1 MTEVV
6 AQAVLQA
13 QGFCMWLVLSAQFL
27 ATSTSSVVAG
37 LPDWLYHLYTIVS
50 FFNISSSYVSY
61 EGCESGYRFQ
71 SSLVIMIGA
80 SLLAMAQATLLYAAH
95 KRSGLAAAVGLA
107 GSTMNALYSVVLK
120 QSLQFLHCSP
130 SAHGGFDFTG
140 GVATNRVE
148 LLPDGTTLSETV
160 YLRYAP
166 TWLFVAHG
174 RVQETHPGCRC
185 WVGEHLPLGLMA
197 LFLLVFFV
205 LGLPVGTFIAVQRL
219 VRDRSRWETDVEA
232 VDTDVSDDERM
243 WKAFFPGDYET
254 EYFWVRHLSW
264 AVLVIICAAKEY
276 WQVPTRT
283 VLCR

>member
-1 MTEVV
+1 MPEVV

-80 SLLAMAQATLLYAAH
+80 SLLAMAQAALLCVAR

-120 QSLQFLHCSP
+120 QCLQFLHCSP

-140 GVATNRVE
+140 GVATTRVE
-148 LLPDGTTLSETV
+148 LLPDGTTRTETV
-160 YLRYAP
+160 YLRCAP

-174 RVQETHPGCRC
+174 RVQATHPGCRC
-185 WVGEHLPLGLMA
+185 WVGEHLPLGLLAIFLLFFFVMA
-197 LFLLVFFV
+197 LPLV
-205 LGLPVGTFIAVQRL
+205 TFIAVQRL
-219 VRDRSRWETDVEA
+219 VRGRSRFEMDDGADDNEI
-232 VDTDVSDDERM
+232 SDEGRM
-243 WKAFFPGDYET
+243 WKAFFPGDYKA

-264 AVLVIICAAKEY
+264 AVLVIICAAKEF

>member
-1 MTEVV
+1 
-6 AQAVLQA
+6 
-13 QGFCMWLVLSAQFL
+13 MWLALSAQFL

-80 SLLAMAQATLLYAAH
+80 SLLAMAQATLLYVAH

-120 QSLQFLHCSP
+120 QCLHFLHCSP
-130 SAHGGFDFTG
+130 SVHGGFDFTG
-140 GVATNRVE
+140 GVATTRVE
-148 LLPDGTTLSETV
+148 LLPDGTNLSETV

-166 TWLFVAHG
+166 TWLFVASG
-174 RVQETHPGCRC
+174 RVQETHLARRC
-185 WVGEHLPLGLMA
+185 WAGEHLLLGLMA
-197 LFLLVFFV
+197 IFLLVFFV
-205 LGLPVGTFIAVQRL
+205 LGLPIGTFIAVQRL
-219 VRDRSRWETDVEA
+219 VRDRSHRELDVKA
-232 VDTDVSDDERM
+232 VDTGVSDSERM
-243 WKAFFPGDYET
+243 WTAFFPGDYET

-276 WQVPTRT
+276 WQVPTHT

>member
-1 MTEVV
+1 MMQREQGCRRAYAPLAGPLFFCLIEVV
-6 AQAVLQA
+6 AQALLQA

-50 FFNISSSYVSY
+50 FFNISSSYVGY

-166 TWLFVAHG
+166 TWLLVASGRMHG
-174 RVQETHPGCRC
+174 TPPRMQ
-185 WVGEHLPLGLMA
+185 
-197 LFLLVFFV
+197 V
-205 LGLPVGTFIAVQRL
+205 LGGGAPAARPHGNLLARLFRPGTPRWDLHRSAAACSRL
-219 VRDRSRWETDVEA
+219 LA
-232 VDTDVSDDERM
+232 M
-243 WKAFFPGDYET
+243 GDG
-254 EYFWVRHLSW
+254 RGSG
-264 AVLVIICAAKEY
+264 
-276 WQVPTRT
+276 
-283 VLCR
+283 

>member
-1 MTEVV
+1 MV
-6 AQAVLQA
+6 AQAALQA

-130 SAHGGFDFTG
+130 SANGGFDFTG

-219 VRDRSRWETDVEA
+219 VRGRARLEMDDEA
-232 VDTDVSDDERM
+232 VDTEVSDEERM
-243 WKAFFPGDYET
+243 WTAFFPGDYKAEH
-254 EYFWVRHLSW
+254 FWVRHLSW
-264 AVLVIICAAKEY
+264 AVLVIICVAKEY
-276 WQVPTRT
+276 KQVPSPFS
-283 VLCR
+283 CRQL

>member
-1 MTEVV
+1 MV

-107 GSTMNALYSVVLK
+107 GLTMNALYSVVLK

-140 GVATNRVE
+140 GVATTRVE
-148 LLPDGTTLSETV
+148 LLPDGTTLTEAV
-160 YLRYAP
+160 YLRCAP
-166 TWLFVAHG
+166 TWLFVAAG
-174 RVQETHPGCRC
+174 RVQGTHPLR
-185 WVGEHLPLGLMA
+185 MQ
-197 LFLLVFFV
+197 V
-205 LGLPVGTFIAVQRL
+205 LGGGAPAARPHGDLFARLLRPGTPCWDVYWSAAA
-219 VRDRSRWETDVEA
+219 RSRSLA
-232 VDTDVSDDERM
+232 M
-243 WKAFFPGDYET
+243 GDRRGT
-254 EYFWVRHLSW
+254 HRRIS
-264 AVLVIICAAKEY
+264 
-276 WQVPTRT
+276 R
-283 VLCR
+283 

>member
-1 MTEVV
+1 
-6 AQAVLQA
+6 
-13 QGFCMWLVLSAQFL
+13 MWLVLSAQFL

-95 KRSGLAAAVGLA
+95 KRSGLAATVGLA

-130 SAHGGFDFTG
+130 SVHGGFDFTG
-140 GVATNRVE
+140 GVATTRVE

-166 TWLFVAHG
+166 TWLFVASG
-174 RVQETHPGCRC
+174 RVQATHLGCRC
-185 WVGEHLPLGLMA
+185 WAGEHLLLGLMA
-197 LFLLVFFV
+197 IFLLVFFV
-205 LGLPVGTFIAVQRL
+205 LGLPIGTFIAVQRL
-219 VRDRSRWETDVEA
+219 VRDRSRWETDLEL

-243 WKAFFPGDYET
+243 WKAFFPGDYEP

-264 AVLVIICAAKEY
+264 AVLVIICAAKEF

>member
-1 MTEVV
+1 MI

-13 QGFCMWLVLSAQFL
+13 QGFCIWLVLSAQFL
-27 ATSTSSVVAG
+27 ASSTSSVAAG
-37 LPDWLYHLYTIVS
+37 LPDWLYQLYTIVS

-80 SLLAMAQATLLYAAH
+80 SLLAMAQATLLYVAH

-130 SAHGGFDFTG
+130 SVHGGFDFTG
-140 GVATNRVE
+140 GVATSRVE
-148 LLPDGTTLSETV
+148 LRPDGTNLSETV

-166 TWLFVAHG
+166 TWLFVASG
-174 RVQETHPGCRC
+174 RVQETHLGCRC

-197 LFLLVFFV
+197 IFLLVFFV
-205 LGLPVGTFIAVQRL
+205 LGLPIGTFIAVQRL
-219 VRDRSRWETDVEA
+219 VRDRSHRELDVEA
-232 VDTDVSDDERM
+232 VDPDVSDSERM
-243 WKAFFPGDYET
+243 WTAFFPGDYET